1 MTVNRVKSQAVRV
14 LSFALVLVA
23 VVATLR
29 VLNWI
34 PGALEPGLMARYA
47 SIEDAVAT
55 LGLRQVQV
63 PAYYP
68 ESLRWP
74 PTEILAQSRPY
85 QAVVMQFARASDG
98 QTALVIAQAMSAD
111 FDPEIPLRLRTVR
124 EVVALDLAGH
134 KAQLEAGSC
143 EDGSVCS
150 RIRWDEGE
158 VRIVLTMQA
167 PPVEL
172 IRIARSMRY

>member
-1 MTVNRVKSQAVRV
+1 MKKQALRI
-14 LSFALVLVA
+14 LWFALVLAA

-47 SIEDAVAT
+47 SIEDAAAT
-55 LGLRQVQV
+55 LGLREVYV
-63 PAYYP
+63 PSYFP
-68 ESLRWP
+68 ESLVWP
-74 PTEILAQSRPY
+74 PAEVMAQSRPY
-85 QAVVMQFARASDG
+85 PAVVMRFARARDG
-98 QTALVIAQAMSAD
+98 QTGLVISQAMSAD
-111 FDPEIPLRLRTVR
+111 FEPELQVRIRAVR
-124 EVVALDLAGH
+124 EIVPIDLGGRQ
-134 KAQLEAGSC
+134 AQLEAGSC

-167 PPVEL
+167 PPAEL
-172 IRIARSMRY
+172 VRIARSMRH